1 MNKIFPILIFF
12 SIAFLFIK
20 CEKGQTDSYPIQINT
35 DKETYSANEKIHIEL
50 TNNSDS
56 IASYF
61 VCSSFKGIPPNIYK
75 LENNSWSGYWG
86 PICNGFS
93 SYCCAILQPG
103 ESYKDTLDLDL
114 VKGTYRIEYQFIVRP
129 SHDYKS
135 FYSSSIK
142 IK

>member
-1 MNKIFPILIFF
+1 V
-12 SIAFLFIK
+12 
-20 CEKGQTDSYPIQINT
+20 
-35 DKETYSANEKIHIEL
+35 TYSPDENIKVEL

-61 VCSSFKGIPPNIYK
+61 VCSSFRGIPPSIYK
-75 LENNSWSGYWG
+75 LENSSWSAYWI
-86 PICNGFS
+86 PQCNGYS
-93 SYCCAILQPG
+93 SFCCATLQPG

-129 SHDYKS
+129 SHDHKS
-135 FYSSSIK
+135 YYSSSIM